1 MGFEEYLKKIT
12 GPFGR
17 FSLFVIY
24 FWFGI
29 LKLIDVSPANP
40 LVEDLLERTLPF
52 MSFKTFNFG
61 FAIYEMLIGILFLFP
76 KATKAVL
83 VLLFLHMI
91 TTFMP
96 LVMLPAVTWQ
106 SPFVPTLEGQYIIKN
121 LLIISVALFIA
132 IQQNNKIKT
141 T

>member
-1 MGFEEYLKKIT
+1 MLEEYFKKISN
-12 GPFGR
+12 PFGR
-17 FSLFVIY
+17 FSLFVVY

-29 LKLIDVSPANP
+29 LKIVAVSPANP

-52 MSFKTFNFG
+52 LTFKTFNAGLAF
-61 FAIYEMLIGILFLFP
+61 FEMLIGILFLFP

-83 VLLFLHMI
+83 VLLFVHMI

-96 LVMLPAVTWQ
+96 LVMLPQVTWQ

-121 LLIISVALFIA
+121 LLIISVAIFIA
-132 IQQNNKIKT
+132 ARQNKEIKIT
-141 T
+141 